1 MLSPSTRIYGVI
13 AIATTLLVALPAIA
27 HPNHDTPITILSDR
41 PLSPSVIAT
50 GLGMAFCFGAGHAL
64 SPGHGKSMVAA
75 YLIGSRS
82 TPHHAIFLGLVTT
95 ITHTIGVFALGLS
108 TLLISH
114 YILPEALH
122 SILSVVSG
130 LLVMGTGGWLLR
142 QRLNQLDHHPDRDQG
157 HSHNHHLQGLHH
169 HLHSHRASR
178 PKSLL
183 TLGIAGGIVPC
194 PSALV
199 LLLSAI
205 SLHQTVYGMVL
216 VSVFSLGLAAVLIGI
231 GLTVVYAKHGLNVS
245 ALPKTQFL
253 RQYLPIFSAVFVIWV
268 GFALSIL
275 ACFRISI
282 SI

>member
-1 MLSPSTRIYGVI
+1 MPSPSTRIYV
-13 AIATTLLVALPAIA
+13 AITTTLLVALPAIA
-27 HPNHDTPITILSDR
+27 HPNHDAPISILSDR
-41 PLSPSVIAT
+41 PLSPSVIAS

-82 TPHHAIFLGLVTT
+82 TPHHAILLGLVTT

-114 YILPEALH
+114 YILPETLH
-122 SILSVVSG
+122 SILSIASG

-142 QRLNQLDHHPDRDQG
+142 QRLNQLDHHHNHDQW
-157 HSHNHHLQGLHH
+157 HTHHHHLQGLHH
-169 HLHSHRASR
+169 HHHNHTVIT

-183 TLGIAGGIVPC
+183 TLGIAGGMVPC

-205 SLHQTVYGMVL
+205 SLRQTVYGMAL
-216 VSVFSLGLAAVLIGI
+216 VSVFSLELAAVLIGI
-231 GLTVVYAKHGLNVS
+231 GLTTVYAKHQLNVF

-275 ACFRISI
+275 AFFPVPIPI
-282 SI
+282 